1 MYNEMEHIS
10 RTFKR
15 YRFYY
20 KLTDLILYFL
30 ILYVLAY
37 YLNFISFF
45 SQYMEYYVFDAV
57 SMDEIIV
64 FGLSGLVA
72 ILLVIIKY
80 LRKRPLPPI
89 EMLESRYTWTQE
101 RLQTAWDK
109 RDEDNVIINHLRSQI
124 TSYLK
129 NVDVGSFLNKKH
141 LGIRLM
147 ISLILLVSLIGFSD
161 TLPPLEITPENI
173 NKIIE
178 EYGGNLTEGIV
189 SSEEENA
196 KNGKLDE
203 EIYGDISVASIEGE
217 NVELTIISGLGTS
230 VTIRNT
236 GPEDNVQFVPSQTY
250 PVDIISSAA
259 ADESYQAIQQLP
271 AQDKDLIMEYA
282 VLRSKLPKN

>member
-37 YLNFISFF
+37 YLNLISFF

>member
-80 LRKRPLPPI
+80 LRKPALPPI

>member
-109 RDEDNVIINHLRSQI
+109 RDEDNVIINHLRSQV

>member
-1 MYNEMEHIS
+1 MYNEMENIS
-10 RTFKR
+10 RAFKR

-37 YLNFISFF
+37 YLNLISFF

-64 FGLSGLVA
+64 FGLSGLA
-72 ILLVIIKY
+72 ASLLVIIKY
-80 LRKRPLPPI
+80 LRKRAQSPI
-89 EMLESRYTWTQE
+89 QMLESRYIWTQE

-109 RDEDNVIINHLRSQI
+109 RDEDNVILNHLRSQV

-141 LGIRLM
+141 LVVR
-147 ISLILLVSLIGFSD
+147 LLVSVILLSSFIGFSD
-161 TLPPLEITPENI
+161 TVPPLEITPENVNRAI
-173 NKIIE
+173 EDLSENPLKNII
-178 EYGGNLTEGIV
+178 
-189 SSEEENA
+189 SSEDE
-196 KNGKLDE
+196 KNQDGKLDE

>member
-1 MYNEMEHIS
+1 
-10 RTFKR
+10 
-15 YRFYY
+15 
-20 KLTDLILYFL
+20 
-30 ILYVLAY
+30 
-37 YLNFISFF
+37 
-45 SQYMEYYVFDAV
+45 MEYYVFDAV

-80 LRKRPLPPI
+80 LRKPALPPI